1 MIRKLLSI
9 LYGLLFLVCFL
20 LLCSLSILGLFQ
32 PFCSLFKKCLFSSF
46 AWQTPLTTQ
55 IAVSLALRAFLTSSC
70 YVNLDFHSFLF
81 TSAFNML
88 FFVYGY
94 ISFIMIWEL
103 CIFFFVVK
111 CRYKVYYQRHSIKS
125 GTVPREMVSLVKLER
140 QGRDKHPERKG
151 VGI

>member
-1 MIRKLLSI
+1 MIGILRLMMISMVYSKARLIPAVITLRHLDQETVSL

-20 LLCSLSILGLFQ
+20 LLCSLSIPGLFQ

-55 IAVSLALRAFLTSSC
+55 IAVSLALGAFLTSSC
-70 YVNLDFHSFLF
+70 YVNLDIHSFLF

-103 CIFFFVVK
+103 WFFLLLLLNG
-111 CRYKVYYQRHSIKS
+111 
-125 GTVPREMVSLVKLER
+125 GTKFIT
-140 QGRDKHPERKG
+140 RD
-151 VGI
+151 IA